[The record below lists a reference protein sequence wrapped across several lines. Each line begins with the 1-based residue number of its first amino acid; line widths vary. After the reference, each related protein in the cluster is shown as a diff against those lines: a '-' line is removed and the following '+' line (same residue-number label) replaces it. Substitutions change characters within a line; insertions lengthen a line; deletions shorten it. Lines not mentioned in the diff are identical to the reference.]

1 MTSGLAIG
9 VPAKID
15 ERAKIAGEG
24 AAAATGAKESAATGT
39 TEEAGDLPAH

>member
-1 MTSGLAIG
+1 MTSGLASG
-9 VPAKID
+9 APAKTG
-15 ERAKIAGEG
+15 ERTETAGEG